1 MTVELTSRRH
11 VVAGEIVGPA
21 EAIEFCYRQGWT
33 DGLPVVPPTE
43 ALVARFLDGMGL
55 APSIVVGEIPARAR
69 RFTAEVVAINAV
81 MAGCLPEYGPVVRAV
96 VEALCAPEHNVNGAA
111 ASTGGSAPLVIVS
124 GPIAEQIGMNGAGNL
139 FGPGNRANAT
149 IGRAVRLLLLNAGGA
164 TPGVMDKS
172 TLGHPGKYSYCIA
185 ELAEESSWPPLH
197 ARRGLPAEVSAVTV
211 FAGEAPHYATNHH
224 SGDAAGVLRTVAG
237 VMTSSGYRGGAYVVV
252 LCPEHLGPI
261 VREGWSAEDV
271 QAFLAREAKATVADL
286 KRNGRIG
293 GDPEPGDEERIH
305 HAVGGPEDVLV
316 TVGGGQAGG
325 FSAVVPPWAG
335 GRSSRP
341 VTREVVEGG

>member
-1 MTVELTSRRH
+1 MAVELTSRRH
-11 VVAGEIVGPA
+11 VVEGVAADPA

-43 ALVARFLDGMGL
+43 ALTAAFLEGMGL
-55 APSIVVGEIPARAR
+55 APTDVVGEIPARAR

-81 MAGCLPEYGPVVRAV
+81 MAGCLPEYGPVVRAA
-96 VEALCAPEHNVNGAA
+96 VEAMCAPEHNVNGAA
-111 ASTGGSAPLVIVS
+111 ASTGGSAPLTIVS
-124 GPIAEQIGMNGAGNL
+124 GPIAQRIGMNGGGNL

-149 IGRAVRLLLLNAGGA
+149 IGRALRLLLMNAGGA

-185 ELAEESSWPPLH
+185 ELTEGNPWPPLH
-197 ARRGLPAEVSAVTV
+197 ARRGLPAEASAVTV

-237 VMTSSGYRGGAYVVV
+237 VMAASGYRGGAYVVV

-261 VREGWSAEDV
+261 VREAWSAEDV
-271 QAFLAREAKATVADL
+271 QAFLAREAKATVAEL
-286 KRNGRIG
+286 KRNGRMG
-293 GDPEPGDEERIH
+293 GDPEPGDEERVL

-316 TVGGGQAGG
+316 LVGGGPAGG
-325 FSAVVPPWAG
+325 FSAVIPPWAG

-341 VTREVVEGG
+341 VTREIIACA